1 MTQKRYLIVIG
12 GPTAIGKTS
21 VAIRVANYFGIEI
34 ISADSRQFYQEM
46 NIGTAKPT
54 AAELAQAP
62 HHFINNLSIKDSYSV
77 GDYEREVLEKLAVLL
92 EGYEAAILT
101 GGSGLFI
108 RAICEGLDKFP
119 AVPDGIRE
127 RLTAQLETEGIEQLQ
142 VALKQQ
148 DPLYYAEVD
157 INNPH
162 RLIRALSVIEAS
174 GQPFSTFRN
183 QAPKER
189 PFEIVP
195 ILLEMDRV
203 ELYERINR
211 RVDIMME
218 EGLEAEA
225 RKLHP
230 QRHLNALQTVGY
242 EELFKYFE
250 GELSLEEAVELIKR
264 NSRRYAK
271 RQMTW
276 FRKKPHWQ
284 RFDAKDVDGLLA
296 FLRERLM
303 T

>member
-21 VAIRVANYFGIEI
+21 IAIRVANYFGIEI

-54 AAELAQAP
+54 ATELAQAP
-62 HHFINNLSIKDSYSV
+62 HHFINNLSIQDTYSV
-77 GDYEREVLEKLAVLL
+77 GAYEKEVLAKLEVLL

-108 RAICEGLDKFP
+108 RAICEGLDEFP
-119 AVPDGIRE
+119 AVPDGIRA
-127 RLTAQLETEGIEQLQ
+127 RWMSQLETEGIEPLQ
-142 VALKQQ
+142 KTLKEQ
-148 DPLYYAEVD
+148 DPLYYTEVD
-157 INNPH
+157 IKNPH

-174 GQPFSTFRN
+174 GQPFSNFRN

-195 ILLEMDRV
+195 ILLEMDRAQ
-203 ELYERINR
+203 LYERINL

-218 EGLEAEA
+218 QGLLAEA
-225 RKLHP
+225 QQLHP
-230 QRHLNALQTVGY
+230 QRQLNALQTVGY
-242 EELFKYFE
+242 EELFNYFE
-250 GELSLEEAVELIKR
+250 GKTSLEEAVELIKR

-276 FRKKPHWQ
+276 FRKKSHWQ
-284 RFDAKDVDGLLA
+284 RFDAKDVDGLLH

>member
-34 ISADSRQFYQEM
+34 ISADSRQFYKEM

-54 AAELAQAP
+54 VAELAQAP
-62 HHFINNLSIKDSYSV
+62 HHFINNLSINDTYSV
-77 GDYEREVLEKLAVLL
+77 GDYEREVLDKLEQLF
-92 EGYEAAILT
+92 EGYEAAILA

-108 RAICEGLDKFP
+108 RAICEGLDEFP
-119 AVPDGIRE
+119 TVPDSIRD
-127 RLTAQLETEGIEQLQ
+127 RWTAQLETDGIEQLQ
-142 VALKQQ
+142 TALQEK

-157 INNPH
+157 INNPR
-162 RLIRALSVIEAS
+162 RLIRALSVIEVS

-189 PFEIVP
+189 PFEIIP
-195 ILLEMDRV
+195 ILLEMDRMR
-203 ELYERINR
+203 LYARINQ
-211 RVDIMME
+211 RVDLMME
-218 EGLEAEA
+218 EGLVAEA
-225 RKLHP
+225 SKLHP
-230 QRHLNALQTVGY
+230 LRHLNALQTVGY
-242 EELFKYFE
+242 EELFNYFE
-250 GELSLEEAVELIKR
+250 EKITLEEAVELIKR

-276 FRKKPHWQ
+276 FRKKPYWQ
-284 RFDAKDVDGLLA
+284 RFDATDVDGLLR

>member
-21 VAIRVANYFGIEI
+21 IAIRVANYFGIEI

-54 AAELAQAP
+54 ATELAQAP
-62 HHFINNLSIKDSYSV
+62 HHFINNLSIQDTYSV
-77 GDYEREVLEKLAVLL
+77 GDYEKEVLAKLEVLL

-108 RAICEGLDKFP
+108 RAICEGLDEFP
-119 AVPDGIRE
+119 AVPDGIRA
-127 RLTAQLETEGIEQLQ
+127 RWMSQLETEGIEPLQ
-142 VALKQQ
+142 KALKEQ
-148 DPLYYAEVD
+148 DPLYYTEVD
-157 INNPH
+157 IKNPH

-174 GQPFSTFRN
+174 GQPFSNFRN

-195 ILLEMDRV
+195 ILLEMDRAQ
-203 ELYERINR
+203 LYERINQ

-218 EGLEAEA
+218 QGLLEEA
-225 RKLHP
+225 RQLHP
-230 QRHLNALQTVGY
+230 QRQLNALQTVGY
-242 EELFKYFE
+242 EEIFNYFE
-250 GELSLEEAVELIKR
+250 GQTSLAEAVELIKR

-284 RFDAKDVDGLLA
+284 RFDAKDVDGLLR

>member
-34 ISADSRQFYQEM
+34 ISADSRQFYKEM

-54 AAELAQAP
+54 VAELAQAP
-62 HHFINNLSIKDSYSV
+62 HHFINNLSIKEAYSV
-77 GDYEREVLEKLAVLL
+77 GDYEREVLDKLEELL

-108 RAICEGLDKFP
+108 RAICEGLDEFP
-119 AVPDGIRE
+119 NVPDSIRE
-127 RLTAQLETEGIEQLQ
+127 ELTAKWEAQGIEQLQ
-142 VALKQQ
+142 STLQEK

-174 GQPFSTFRN
+174 GKPFSNFRN

-195 ILLEMDRV
+195 ILLEMDRAL
-203 ELYERINR
+203 LYERINQ
-211 RVDIMME
+211 RVDMMME
-218 EGLEAEA
+218 AGLLEEA
-225 RKLHP
+225 RSLHP
-230 QRHLNALQTVGY
+230 LRHLNALQTVGY
-242 EELFKYFE
+242 EELFNYFE
-250 GELSLEEAVELIKR
+250 AKTSLEEAVELIKR

-276 FRKKPHWQ
+276 FRKKTHWQ
-284 RFDAKDVDGLLA
+284 RFDAQDIDGLLQV
-296 FLRERLM
+296 LRKRLM

>member
-21 VAIRVANYFGIEI
+21 IAIRVANYFGIEI

-54 AAELAQAP
+54 ATELAQAP
-62 HHFINNLSIKDSYSV
+62 HHFINNLSIQDTYSV
-77 GDYEREVLEKLAVLL
+77 GAYEKEVLAKLEVLL

-108 RAICEGLDKFP
+108 RAICEGLDEFP
-119 AVPDGIRE
+119 AVPDGIRA
-127 RLTAQLETEGIEQLQ
+127 RWMSQLETEGIEPLQ
-142 VALKQQ
+142 KTLKEQA
-148 DPLYYAEVD
+148 PLYYTEVD
-157 INNPH
+157 IKNPH

-174 GQPFSTFRN
+174 GQPFSNFRN

-195 ILLEMDRV
+195 ILLEMDRAQ
-203 ELYERINR
+203 LYERINL

-218 EGLEAEA
+218 QGLLAEA
-225 RKLHP
+225 QQLHP
-230 QRHLNALQTVGY
+230 QRQLNALQTVGY
-242 EELFKYFE
+242 EELFNYFE
-250 GELSLEEAVELIKR
+250 GKTSLEEAVELIKR

-276 FRKKPHWQ
+276 FRKKSHWQ
-284 RFDAKDVDGLLA
+284 RFDAKDVDGLLH

>member
-34 ISADSRQFYQEM
+34 ISADSRQFYKEM
-46 NIGTAKPT
+46 TIGTAKPT
-54 AAELAQAP
+54 VRELAQAP
-62 HHFINNLSIKDSYSV
+62 HHFINTLSIQDAYSV
-77 GDYEREVLEKLAVLL
+77 GDYEREVLEKLDILL

-108 RAICEGLDKFP
+108 RAICEGLDEFP
-119 AVPDGIRE
+119 DVPDVIRDKW
-127 RLTAQLETEGIEQLQ
+127 TTQIDTQGIESLQL
-142 VALKQQ
+142 ALKAQ
-148 DPLYYAEVD
+148 DPLYYEQVD
-157 INNPH
+157 INNPR
-162 RLIRALSVIEAS
+162 RLIRALSVIEVS
-174 GQPFSTFRN
+174 GQPFSKFRN

-189 PFEIVP
+189 PFEIIP
-195 ILLEMDRV
+195 ILLEMERP

-218 EGLEAEA
+218 EGLLEEA
-225 RKLHP
+225 RKLFP
-230 QRHLNALQTVGY
+230 FRHLNALQTVGY
-242 EELFKYFE
+242 EELFNHFE
-250 GELSLEEAVELIKR
+250 GKISLDEAVELIKR

-284 RFDAKDVDGLLA
+284 RFDAKDVEGLLL
-296 FLRERLM
+296 FLRDRLM

>member
-1 MTQKRYLIVIG
+1 MTQKKYLIVIG

-34 ISADSRQFYQEM
+34 ISADSRQFYKEM

-62 HHFINNLSIKDSYSV
+62 HHFINNLSIQDAYSV
-77 GDYEREVLEKLAVLL
+77 GDYEQDVLAKLEVLL
-92 EGYEAAILT
+92 EGYEAVILT

-108 RAICEGLDKFP
+108 RAICEGLDEFP
-119 AVPDGIRE
+119 AVSDTIRKGWTLQLKTNGISA
-127 RLTAQLETEGIEQLQ
+127 LQTE
-142 VALKQQ
+142 LKKK

-157 INNPH
+157 LNNPH

-174 GQPFSTFRN
+174 GQPFSNFRN
-183 QAPKER
+183 QVPKER
-189 PFEIVP
+189 PFEIIP
-195 ILLEMDRV
+195 ILLEMDRTL
-203 ELYERINR
+203 LYERINK
-211 RVDIMME
+211 RVDLMLE
-218 EGLEAEA
+218 EGLVEEA
-225 RKLHP
+225 RQLHP
-230 QRHLNALQTVGY
+230 LRHLNALQTVGY
-242 EELFKYFE
+242 EELFNYFE
-250 GELSLEEAVELIKR
+250 GKTSLDEAVELIKR

-284 RFDAKDVDGLLA
+284 RFDAKDIEGLLR
-296 FLRERLM
+296 FLRDRLM